1 MNPLA
6 TPTLLTL
13 EEVKEH
19 FEHWRKTRTRQG
31 KIPLSLW
38 AEVKNLMGRYPV
50 NRIAQSLRIT
60 SAQIATNVEHDN
72 HFTFVPLLPEPPVAC
87 DREPD
92 VRETCSIE
100 IERPGGALLRVGNLP
115 VGCLSQ
121 ILAQFAG

>member
-1 MNPLA
+1 MILPE
-6 TPTLLTL
+6 PTTVTL

-31 KIPLSLW
+31 KIPQSLW

-50 NRIAQSLRIT
+50 NKIAQTLKIT
-60 SAQIATNVEHDN
+60 GMQIAANVEGDN
-72 HFTFVPLLPEPPVAC
+72 HFTFVPLLPEPTVVC

-100 IERPGGALLRVGNLP
+100 IERPDGALLRVGNLP
-115 VGCLSQ
+115 VECLSQ

>member
-1 MNPLA
+1 MD
-6 TPTLLTL
+6 
-13 EEVKEH
+13 
-19 FEHWRKTRTRQG
+19 
-31 KIPLSLW
+31 
-38 AEVKNLMGRYPV
+38 RYPV

-60 SAQIATNVEHDN
+60 SAQIATNVDSDN
-72 HFTFVPLLPEPPVAC
+72 KKFTFVPLLPEPPVAC

-115 VGCLSQ
+115 VACLLQ